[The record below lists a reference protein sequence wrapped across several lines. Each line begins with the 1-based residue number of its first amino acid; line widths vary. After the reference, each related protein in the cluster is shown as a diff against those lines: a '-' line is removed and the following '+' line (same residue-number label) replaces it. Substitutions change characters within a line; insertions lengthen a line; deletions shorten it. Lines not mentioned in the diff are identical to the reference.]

1 MDQLF
6 FTNKDIF
13 DLSYEA
19 IFKKQW
25 VFLTHL
31 SYFNDNKTFNY
42 KVNKGS
48 IEIIQNEDNELVVSS
63 SNVGGHCHLKI

>member
-1 MDQLF
+1 MIDQNIKDLIKNQDPNVGMDQLF

-42 KVNKGS
+42 KVNK
-48 IEIIQNEDNELVVSS
+48 
-63 SNVGGHCHLKI
+63 K